1 MVFIHNIKNKVTTE
15 CLNEDVIKVCKKDP
29 LNYLVSDKLDELN
42 AKVAKIDNVSDAD
55 TSSTKTPLSKM
66 KLEELKAV
74 AEKIGIDTSGLTRDE
89 LIKII
94 KSNHGD

>member
-1 MVFIHNIKNKVTTE
+1 MVRRYFSQN
-15 CLNEDVIKVCKKDP
+15 VIKVCKKDP

-42 AKVAKIDNVSDAD
+42 AKIDNVADAD